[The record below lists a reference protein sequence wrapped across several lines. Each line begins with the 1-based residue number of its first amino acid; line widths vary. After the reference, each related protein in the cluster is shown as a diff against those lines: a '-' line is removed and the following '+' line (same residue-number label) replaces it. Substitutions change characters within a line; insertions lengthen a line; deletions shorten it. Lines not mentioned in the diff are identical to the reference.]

1 MILLKQLIKEERG
14 LETVEWVIMGG
25 LIIVGIVVVVSLI
38 VADIG
43 VGVIVADI
51 GVGVN
56 ALSDEVQTA
65 ISIGE
70 GSSP

>member
-25 LIIVGIVVVVSLI
+25 LIIVGIVVVVSL
-38 VADIG
+38 V
-43 VGVIVADI
+43 VADI

>member
-1 MILLKQLIKEERG
+1 MILLKRFVKDQRG

-43 VGVIVADI
+43 M
-51 GVGVN
+51 GVN

>member
-43 VGVIVADI
+43 M
-51 GVGVN
+51 GVN

>member
-1 MILLKQLIKEERG
+1 MFLLKRFIKDQRG

-43 VGVIVADI
+43 VGV
-51 GVGVN
+51 N